1 LIPLRLALAALLLV
15 TSGMEARAADGE
27 ATAGDYGYPIEDRF
41 EATIVG
47 TPPDLRADLGE
58 EPRWKLF
65 KLDVF
70 PGREISDADYVWYL
84 DKLRYLLMYQD
95 KPAPL
100 AFVIAGTGSAFHG
113 PRMNILTRT
122 LYDAGFHVVALT
134 NPTHLEFIATASE
147 HSVPGRVP
155 NDAAD
160 LYRVMKLAWETQLK
174 DRIEVTGFHI
184 AGYSLGGTLAA
195 WVGELDSRERYFDFK
210 RVLLVNPAV
219 NLHNSAEILDGFL
232 ADASSEEVKST
243 WERLLAELAETFR
256 QKEGIEFNEE
266 ALLTAFEDNR
276 PDPRDM
282 ALLIGVAFRISAQSM
297 IVAADRMTRFGFILP
312 PEAKVKITDNIDA
325 AFLVSARTGLL
336 TYFDQMLVP
345 FYQSLEP
352 GITAEQLVR
361 ESGLEPIR
369 DWLASNP
376 RVGLVHNADDLI
388 LAEGEIEWLR
398 DVFGDRARIW
408 PRGGHCGNMAY
419 TENVRYVQAFMR
431 GGLGR

>member
-1 LIPLRLALAALLLV
+1 LNASARVLVALLLLAG
-15 TSGMEARAADGE
+15 TAGARAGDEA
-27 ATAGDYGYPIEDRF
+27 ATAGEYGYPVEDSF
-41 EATIVG
+41 EATILG
-47 TPPDLRADLGE
+47 TPPQLRADLGDD
-58 EPRWKLF
+58 PRWKLF

-174 DRIEVTGFHI
+174 DRIEVTGFHL

-195 WVGELDSRERYFDFK
+195 WIGELDSREKYFDFR

-219 NLHNSAEILDGFL
+219 NLYNSAAILDGFL
-232 ADASSEEVKST
+232 AGATSEEVKAT
-243 WERLLAELAETFR
+243 WERLLGEMAETFR
-256 QKEGIEFNEE
+256 QKEGVEFNEE
-266 ALLTAFEDNR
+266 ALLSAFEDNR
-276 PDPRDM
+276 PDDRDM

-312 PEAKVKITDNIDA
+312 PEAKVKTTDNVDA

-345 FYQSLEP
+345 FYQALEP
-352 GITAEQLVR
+352 GITAEQLIR

-369 DWLASNP
+369 DWLVSDP
-376 RVGLVHNADDLI
+376 RVGVVHNVDDLI

-398 DVFGDRARIW
+398 EVFGDRAQIW

-431 GGLGR
+431 GEVPR